1 VIFSFLVM
9 MSLWS
14 YSQRILEESD
24 FPVKIVYQN
33 SERVII
39 TLDQVDS
46 LNIAFANLE
55 ECEEYEDSLHSA
67 IEEYKEIIIK
77 GKEVEE
83 SLAGLVKQKD
93 AIIVESKEF
102 NEQLKEDNNKKKKK
116 LKFFKLSTE
125 VLGGAVAVLLLV
137 LLI

>member
-1 VIFSFLVM
+1 M

-14 YSQRILEESD
+14 YSQRILGESD
-24 FPVKIVYQN
+24 FPVKIVYQD
-33 SERVII
+33 SERVLI
-39 TLDQVDS
+39 TLNQVDS
-46 LNIAFANLE
+46 LNVAFANLE

-67 IEEYKEIIIK
+67 IDGYKEVIIK
-77 GKEVEE
+77 GQEVEE

-125 VLGGAVAVLLLV
+125 VLGGAVVVLLLV

>member
-1 VIFSFLVM
+1 M
-9 MSLWS
+9 MSLLS

-24 FPVKIVYQN
+24 FPVKIVYQD
-33 SERVII
+33 SERVLI

-46 LNIAFANLE
+46 LNLTFANLE
-55 ECEEYEDSLHSA
+55 ECEEYGDSLHSA
-67 IEEYKEIIIK
+67 IDQYKEIITK

-93 AIIVESKEF
+93 AIIEESKEF
-102 NEQLKEDNNKKKKK
+102 NEGLKEDINKKKKK
-116 LKFFKLSTE
+116 IKLFKLSTE
-125 VLGGAVAVLLLV
+125 VLGGAVVVLLLV